1 MQAGRAGGSARRAR
15 SYPTPAVDRGSG
27 APTAYHARVQPDPS
41 PLVSVV
47 IPTYNQA
54 SYLRASIDSVLAQ
67 TYPAVEVVVVDDG
80 STDETPDI
88 LASYG
93 DRIRAIRQ
101 TNHGA
106 ANALNHGIR
115 ESRGRYVCWL
125 SSDDAFVPDKV
136 ARQVAAFEADPEL
149 GLSFMGFDTIDAQGA
164 FIADRSDLPWRHPDL
179 LVSVFWANPI
189 NGSTVMMP
197 RAVMDEVGPFD
208 EALRADVDAEMW
220 FRVLAGHPAAHI
232 PGVHLHYR
240 VHDKALSADRG
251 LMHRSK
257 TMVRQRI
264 LREGILVGRLQAHDR
279 AATPRILAEM
289 SEMFTGQGMHDLGR
303 ALLVRSMRMGR
314 AWPAQRSAAA
324 RLVEARL
331 PKRLRRLRRPSIRRW
346 LGRTRR
352 LVGAAARRLPGAR

>member
-1 MQAGRAGGSARRAR
+1 
-15 SYPTPAVDRGSG
+15 
-27 APTAYHARVQPDPS
+27 VQPDLS

-67 TYPAVEVVVVDDG
+67 TYPAIEVVVVDDG

-93 DRIRAIRQ
+93 DRVRAIRQ

-115 ESRGRYVCWL
+115 ESTGKYVCWL

-136 ARQVAAFEADPEL
+136 ARQVAAFTANPEL
-149 GLSFMGFDTIDAQGA
+149 GLSFMGFDQIDAQGA
-164 FIADRSDLPWRHPDL
+164 FVADRSDIPWRHPDL
-179 LVSVFWANPI
+179 FVTVFWANPI

-197 RAVMDEVGPFD
+197 RTVLDEAGPFD

-220 FRVLAGHPAAHI
+220 FRVLARRPAAHI

-240 VHDKALSADRG
+240 IHDKALSADRG
-251 LMHRSK
+251 LMQRSK
-257 TMVRQRI
+257 TTVRQRI
-264 LREGILVGRLQAHDR
+264 LAEGLLVERLRADDR

-289 SEMFTGQGMHDLGR
+289 SAMFTQQGLYDLGR
-303 ALLVRSMRMGR
+303 GLLVRSVGTGR
-314 AWPAQRSAAA
+314 AWGAQRHAAA
-324 RLVEARL
+324 KLVEARL
-331 PKRLRRLRRPSIRRW
+331 PKRLNRLRPPSVRRW
-346 LGRTRR
+346 LGRARR
-352 LVGAAARRLPGAR
+352 RFSSAVRRLPGVR